1 VKRVLSFSYAFVL
14 MNWAAVVGG
23 FYFVS
28 GRKNV
33 WFTKQCRHTLKSD
46 PSPASRSQ
54 SIA

>member
-1 VKRVLSFSYAFVL
+1 MKRVLSFSYAFVL
-14 MNWAAVVGG
+14 MNWAAVVGC

-33 WFTKQCRHTLKSD
+33 WFTKQCRHTLNND
-46 PSPASRSQ
+46 RSPATRSE